1 MQTSIKIDDQLMDA
15 ALELSGLKS
24 TKAVV
29 EEALKIFVQ
38 MLQQKSIQ
46 ELRGKLKWKGDMEQ
60 THNSNVHP

>member
-15 ALELSGLKS
+15 ALELSGLIS

>member
-1 MQTSIKIDDQLMDA
+1 MQTNIKIDDQLMDT

-24 TKAVV
+24 KKAVV

-46 ELRGKLKWKGDMEQ
+46 ELRGKLKWEGDLNQMR
-60 THNSNVHP
+60 TDK

>member
-1 MQTSIKIDDQLMDA
+1 MQTSIKINDQLMDT

-24 TKAVV
+24 KKAVV

-46 ELRGKLKWKGDMEQ
+46 NLRGKLKWEGDLEQ
-60 THNSNVHP
+60 MRTDK